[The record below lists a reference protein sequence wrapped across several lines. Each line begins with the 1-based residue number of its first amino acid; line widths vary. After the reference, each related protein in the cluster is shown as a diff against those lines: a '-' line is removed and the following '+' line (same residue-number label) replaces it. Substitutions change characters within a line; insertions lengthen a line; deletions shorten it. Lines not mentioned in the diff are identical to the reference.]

1 MRRIEHHDYVTKLSA
16 NGGRQVIM
24 AADLVAA
31 GRLRQI
37 GFVTAEDTH
46 DGPEIVLTDAGRKYI
61 ERWIVQDSI
70 AVSSSMT
77 PTESK
82 K

>member
-1 MRRIEHHDYVTKLSA
+1 MRRIEHHDYVTGLSA
-16 NGGRQVIM
+16 NGGRQVVL

-37 GFVTAEDTH
+37 GFVTAEDSH
-46 DGPEIVLTDAGRKYI
+46 DGPEVVLTDAGRKYI

-70 AVSSSMT
+70 SHSTSPST
-77 PTESK
+77 KES
-82 K
+82 